1 MNPNPL
7 TAERAAALWN
17 STISAGGLLVWD
29 DLDDRQRASVLGA
42 LQAAHQAG
50 IADAALAGDDG
61 WRTIAPGERPEVG
74 MEAEVSYPSLK
85 VTGIVSTV
93 ADDGTV
99 WNEDDRIIGSLDDGE
114 WRVRPVPGPPPV
126 WVTLDLP
133 PTTVIT
139 DATNA
144 VGDRCYIMVADNT
157 GSWVGVKQDGCPAT
171 WPPAEIATCVHEGD
185 NLTRDGETDT
195 GQPRFRKEAAE
206 PLRSALA

>member
-1 MNPNPL
+1 MSPNPL
-7 TAERAAALWN
+7 TPERAATIWN
-17 STISAGGLLVWD
+17 STISVGGLLAWD
-29 DLDDRQRASVLGA
+29 DLDDDQRASILGIF
-42 LQAAHQAG
+42 QAEFD
-50 IADAALAGDDG
+50 DAALAGDDG
-61 WRTIAPGERPEVG
+61 WRTISPGELPEVG

-99 WNEDDRIIGSLDDGE
+99 WAEDDLIIGILGDGE
-114 WRVRPVPGPPPV
+114 WRVRPVPGPPPE

-144 VGDRCYIMVADNT
+144 VGDRCAIMIADNT

-171 WPPAEIATCVHEGD
+171 WPPDKIATCVYDGD

-195 GQPRFRKEAAE
+195 GQPRFRKET
-206 PLRSALA
+206 PR

>member
-7 TAERAAALWN
+7 TPERAATLWN
-17 STISAGGLLVWD
+17 STISVGGLLAWD
-29 DLDDRQRASVLGA
+29 DLDDDQRASILGIF
-42 LQAAHQAG
+42 QAEF
-50 IADAALAGDDG
+50 ADAALAGDDG
-61 WRTIAPGERPEVG
+61 WRTIAPGELPEVG
-74 MEAEVSYPSLK
+74 MEAEVSYPGLK
-85 VTGIVSTV
+85 VIGIVSTV

-99 WNEDDRIIGSLDDGE
+99 WAEDDLIIGILGDGE

-144 VGDRCYIMVADNT
+144 VGDRCAIMIADNT
-157 GSWVGVKQDGCPAT
+157 GSWVGVKQDGCPAS
-171 WPPAEIATCVHEGD
+171 WSPDKIATCVYDGD

-195 GQPRFRKEAAE
+195 GQPRFRKET
-206 PLRSALA
+206 PR